1 MRGRGESQYG
11 RAMRVRDTP
20 DDQFPPRRPFGE
32 PVAGATPEPAED
44 DERRLESTALSG
56 AGSGQAPIARS

>member
-1 MRGRGESQYG
+1 
-11 RAMRVRDTP
+11 MRVRDTP